1 MDSINWVYL
10 QLEVQWIVL
19 LLTHEITEVFRFLP
33 FRYYGVVMFT
43 AMSSTRNY
51 ELYIILLKN
60 KYKLIY
66 TTKLITLQR
75 LKGKKVTMFYLNGE
89 MYPNICLAYSLS
101 DPPDFY
107 SRKKR
112 NRFMRDL
119 WKSISIFSFAVYRI
133 LKFQVK

>member
-107 SRKKR
+107 SRKKKKKQIYE
-112 NRFMRDL
+112 RFVEINFDIQFCCL
-119 WKSISIFSFAVYRI
+119 
-133 LKFQVK
+133 